1 MTRPFFAV
9 LLVLAFLR
17 PAAAAPAARPSNAG
31 PTLFHWWTSPSELA
45 ALDALIALFE
55 KQYPDMKVTA
65 SLTDAHGGGGRLF
78 SVIRTA
84 ATTANPPD
92 AFQLHA
98 GAPLRPYFDA
108 GLVSAIDKLWIDEG
122 LDRTVP
128 PIVQSMSQI
137 DGHYYAIPMN
147 VHRNNLI
154 WYNKAL
160 LDRHKIDPATLVTWE
175 AFFEAAEKLKAAGVP
190 SPCQLGV
197 AWSVGVAFE
206 SILASLGIEGYED
219 WINGKITAADDAR
232 LVQAFTILRTYL
244 QLANPDHART
254 DWPVAIQR
262 VARGESA
269 FCMMGDWANGEFRL
283 AKQTYG
289 KDYGV
294 IPVPG
299 AKGLYGATIDGF
311 ARPPRA
317 AASSASD
324 RWMRLA
330 ASRDGQDAF
339 NAVKGSISDRRPQV
353 GEGHLSQP
361 AERNARRLQGRP
373 RQRDGEVRRG
383 SRREEGGRRHR
394 RPRRAIAEQVH
405 ARVVPDGGDEGA
417 LEAHAH
423 PQLDAPPRLGGER
436 LAVERRRQHS

>member
-175 AFFEAAEKLKAAGVP
+175 AFFEAAEKLKAAA
-190 SPCQLGV
+190 C
-197 AWSVGVAFE
+197 
-206 SILASLGIEGYED
+206 
-219 WINGKITAADDAR
+219 
-232 LVQAFTILRTYL
+232 
-244 QLANPDHART
+244 
-254 DWPVAIQR
+254 
-262 VARGESA
+262 
-269 FCMMGDWANGEFRL
+269 
-283 AKQTYG
+283 
-289 KDYGV
+289 
-294 IPVPG
+294 
-299 AKGLYGATIDGF
+299 
-311 ARPPRA
+311 RA
-317 AASSASD
+317 PASSAWPG
-324 RWMRLA
+324 RWAWPSSRSSRA
-330 ASRDGQDAF
+330 SASRGTRT
-339 NAVKGSISDRRPQV
+339 GSTARSRPPTTRGSCRRSRSCERICSSRTRTTPERT
-353 GEGHLSQP
+353 GPSPSSAWP
-361 AERNARRLQGRP
+361 AE
-373 RQRDGEVRRG
+373 
-383 SRREEGGRRHR
+383 SRRS
-394 RPRRAIAEQVH
+394 A
-405 ARVVPDGGDEGA
+405 
-417 LEAHAH
+417 
-423 PQLDAPPRLGGER
+423 
-436 LAVERRRQHS
+436 